1 VLLTERTALA
11 RLVHRVGFGPKPG
24 QYQSMLAKGF
34 DAAANELLYA
44 PRPAYGDVKAS
55 LGIANLGPQPPPN
68 SEGIVAYADS
78 KRNQLR
84 AMSLWWLDQMVVQ
97 DHPFLERMTWFWHG
111 HWATSYIKVD
121 EPVVMFDHIDKLRQ
135 HAVGNFSQM
144 CEQMVLDGALVYW
157 LDGQLNTASAPNEN
171 LAREL
176 MELFI
181 LGVNRYSEQD
191 VKEAAKVLSGWKVV
205 KHSGLVY
212 QNPRQSFWGSSTVLG
227 MSDRFDAV
235 KLARFLSEQPAAQ
248 RFIPE
253 RLWYRFASSE
263 TALPAGSIVEGM
275 FAGREILP
283 AMASLA
289 YSMAYADAS
298 HAVVKSPLEW
308 LVGVLRALQITP
320 STYGNPDYLLSRLT
334 NLGQRPLYP
343 PNVGGWPADEA
354 WLSVASA
361 QTRIFTAQTLVSRAD
376 LSPVASVAQ
385 ASRLDAL
392 ADWLGVARW
401 SARTRAALENAASD
415 TRRQVTLALCSPEYV
430 VSA

>member
-1 VLLTERTALA
+1 VSLTERTALA

-24 QYQSMLAKGF
+24 QFQSMLAKGF
-34 DAAANELLYA
+34 DAAAGELLYA

-55 LGIANLGPQPPPN
+55 LGIADLGPQPPSN
-68 SEGIVAYADS
+68 SAGIVAYADN

-84 AMSLWWLDQMVVQ
+84 AMTLWWLDQMVVQ
-97 DHPFLERMTWFWHG
+97 DHPFHERMTWFWHG

-144 CEQMVLDGALVYW
+144 CEQMVLDGALMYW
-157 LDGQLNTASAPNEN
+157 LDGQLNTSTAPNEN

-191 VKEAAKVLSGWKVV
+191 VKEAATVLSGWKVV

-227 MSDRFDAV
+227 VSDRFDAV
-235 KLARFLSEQPAAQ
+235 KLARFLAEQSAAQ

-263 TALPAGSIVEGM
+263 TALPADSNVESM

-283 AMASLA
+283 AMSSLA
-289 YSMAYADAS
+289 YRMAYADAS

-308 LVGVLRALQITP
+308 LVGLLRALQITP

-376 LSPVASVAQ
+376 LSPVASVAP

-401 SARTRAALENAASD
+401 SARTRAALEHAASD
-415 TRRQVTLALCSPEYV
+415 ARRQVTLALCSPEYV

>member
-1 VLLTERTALA
+1 MSLTERTALA

>member
-1 VLLTERTALA
+1 
-11 RLVHRVGFGPKPG
+11 
-24 QYQSMLAKGF
+24 
-34 DAAANELLYA
+34 
-44 PRPAYGDVKAS
+44 
-55 LGIANLGPQPPPN
+55 
-68 SEGIVAYADS
+68 
-78 KRNQLR
+78 
-84 AMSLWWLDQMVVQ
+84 
-97 DHPFLERMTWFWHG
+97 
-111 HWATSYIKVD
+111 
-121 EPVVMFDHIDKLRQ
+121 
-135 HAVGNFSQM
+135 M

-235 KLARFLSEQPAAQ
+235 RLARFLSEQPAAQ

-308 LVGVLRALQITP
+308 LVGLLRALQITP

-361 QTRIFTAQTLVSRAD
+361 QTRIFTAQMLVSRAD

>member
-1 VLLTERTALA
+1 LTERTALA

>member
-1 VLLTERTALA
+1 MSLTERTALA

-24 QYQSMLAKGF
+24 QFQSMLAKGF
-34 DAAANELLYA
+34 DAAAGELLYA
-44 PRPAYGDVKAS
+44 PRSAYGDVKAS
-55 LGIANLGPQPPPN
+55 LGIADLGPQPPPN
-68 SEGIVAYADS
+68 SEGVAAYADN

-97 DHPFLERMTWFWHG
+97 DHPFRERMTWFWHG
-111 HWATSYIKVD
+111 HWATSYVKVD

-263 TALPAGSIVEGM
+263 AALPSDGVIESM

-283 AMASLA
+283 TMTSLI

-308 LVGVLRALQITP
+308 LVGALRALQITP
-320 STYGNPDYLLSRLT
+320 STYSNPDYLLSRLT

-401 SARTRAALENAASD
+401 SARTRAALESAASD
-415 TRRQVTLALCSPEYV
+415 ARRQVTLALCSPEYV

>member
-1 VLLTERTALA
+1 LTERTALA

-361 QTRIFTAQTLVSRAD
+361 QTRIFTAQMLVSRAD

>member
-1 VLLTERTALA
+1 VSLTERTALA

>member
-1 VLLTERTALA
+1 MSLTERTAIA

-24 QYQSMLAKGF
+24 QFQSMLSKGF

-44 PRPAYGDVKAS
+44 PRPAYGDVKSS
-55 LGIANLGPQPPPN
+55 LGIADLGPQPPPN
-68 SEGIVAYADS
+68 SEGVVAYADA

-84 AMSLWWLDQMVVQ
+84 SMSIWWLDQMVVQ
-97 DHPFLERMTWFWHG
+97 DHPFHERMTWFWHG

-121 EPVVMFDHIDKLRQ
+121 EPVVMFDHINRLRQ
-135 HAVGNFSQM
+135 HAAGNFSQM

-157 LDGQLNTASAPNEN
+157 LDGQLNTVSAPNEN

-205 KHSGLVY
+205 KSSGIVY
-212 QNPRQSFWGSSTVLG
+212 QNPRQSFGGNSTVLG
-227 MSDRFDAV
+227 VNDRFDAV
-235 KLARFLSEQPAAQ
+235 KLARFLAEQPSAQ

-263 TALPAGSIVEGM
+263 AALPSDGVIESM

-283 AMASLA
+283 TMASLV

-320 STYGNPDYLLSRLT
+320 SSYSNPDNLLGRLT
-334 NLGQRPLYP
+334 NLGQRPLFP

-361 QTRIFTAQTLVSRAD
+361 QSRINTAQTLVSRAD
-376 LSPVASVAQ
+376 LGPVASVAPT
-385 ASRLDAL
+385 SRLDAL

-401 SARTRAALENAASD
+401 SARTRAALESAASD

>member
-1 VLLTERTALA
+1 
-11 RLVHRVGFGPKPG
+11 
-24 QYQSMLAKGF
+24 
-34 DAAANELLYA
+34 
-44 PRPAYGDVKAS
+44 
-55 LGIANLGPQPPPN
+55 
-68 SEGIVAYADS
+68 
-78 KRNQLR
+78 
-84 AMSLWWLDQMVVQ
+84 
-97 DHPFLERMTWFWHG
+97 
-111 HWATSYIKVD
+111 
-121 EPVVMFDHIDKLRQ
+121 
-135 HAVGNFSQM
+135 M
-144 CEQMVLDGALVYW
+144 CEQMVLDGALLYW

-181 LGVNRYSEQD
+181 LGVNCYSEQD

-227 MSDRFDAV
+227 VSDRFDAV
-235 KLARFLSEQPAAQ
+235 KLARFLSEQPHAQ

-263 TALPAGSIVEGM
+263 TALPADSIIEGM

-283 AMASLA
+283 TMTSLV

-308 LVGVLRALQITP
+308 LVGALRALQITP
-320 STYGNPDYLLSRLT
+320 STYSNPDYLLSRLT

-401 SARTRAALENAASD
+401 SARTRAALESAASD
-415 TRRQVTLALCSPEYV
+415 ARRQVTLALCSPEYV

>member
-1 VLLTERTALA
+1 
-11 RLVHRVGFGPKPG
+11 VHRVGFGPKPG